1 MRPTILYLIAAFL
14 VGAAAEGVAQ
24 KVGTSS
30 FQFLKVMPTARATAM
45 GEAFVTL
52 AGGADAV
59 FWNPAGLTGSS
70 SLQAAATYTSWLFD
84 TKQSALACALPLGE
98 IGTVGAQFQLVDYG
112 DIEETNVANLKFVG
126 TTGNQVYNPGLT
138 GNTFSPSAFVVG
150 LSFAR
155 NLTES
160 FSAGVTAKLVHESLY
175 DAGTFV
181 VYNPATG
188 APEEYNTAVN
198 VVLFDFGMHYNTGYR
213 SVQIGGAVQNFGAQV
228 KYGKEG
234 YPAPLT
240 FRLGVAADLMGE
252 DALLVRDDVNRIT
265 IAYDLFQPNDYA
277 QQMHIGVEY
286 GFDRSL
292 ALRAGYKVRYDS
304 DGLTLGAGVNTD
316 LAGVRLSFDYSYGRM
331 GEYLGTVHRIS
342 VGATLQ

>member
-1 MRPTILYLIAAFL
+1 MKPMKFYLPAMLLAVL
-14 VGAAAEGVAQ
+14 CAGGLAQ

-45 GEAFVTL
+45 GEAYVTL
-52 AGGADAV
+52 AGEADAV
-59 FWNPAGLTGSS
+59 FWNPAGLASS
-70 SLQAAATYTSWLFD
+70 AATQIAATYTLWLFD
-84 TKQSALACALPLGE
+84 TKQSALACALPLEG

-112 DIEETNVANLKFVG
+112 DIEETNVANLRFVG

-160 FSAGVTAKLVHESLY
+160 FSAGVTAKIIHESLY
-175 DAGTFV
+175 SSKTFV
-181 VYNPATG
+181 VYNPATNT
-188 APEEYNTAVN
+188 PEEYNTSASVL
-198 VVLFDFGMHYNTGYR
+198 LFDFGMHYNTGYR
-213 SVQIGGAVQNFGAQV
+213 SIQIGGSVQNFGAQV
-228 KYGKEG
+228 KYGKEE

-240 FRLGVAADLMGE
+240 FRLGVAANLMGA
-252 DALLVRDDVNRIT
+252 DALLVTDEINRIT
-265 IAYDLFQPNDYA
+265 VAYDLFQPNDYA
-277 QQMHIGVEY
+277 QQMHLGLEY
-286 GFDRSL
+286 GFAGKL

-316 LAGVRLSFDYSYGRM
+316 LAGFNLSFDYSYGRM
-331 GEYLGTVHRIS
+331 GQYLGTVHRIS
-342 VGATLQ
+342 VGATLK